1 MVNAGHLPNTLV
13 VRTGTTTAGNIASL
27 YVTDTD
33 YVNITEAAVANGML
47 ILINYTE
54 ISTDN
59 KILYLQAQYDGN
71 PSHDVWIQIYNY
83 TKANYDDIQLIPT
96 GDVLVDYNQSI
107 DTNQISGGVIQ
118 LKINHTSNGIATDY
132 LTLNTAIL
140 LDVTTVSANQYVWV
154 DGLGDGYY
162 SMELCN
168 HLDGC
173 STHNISN
180 STGLVELPLN
190 NTKDYIIK
198 IIPVDKNYLSLD
210 FVAYFANNTMTKII
224 LIFFMLVM
232 AWFFVRVTLN
242 LRGGI

>member
-1 MVNAGHLPNTLV
+1 MPDTLTV
-13 VRTGTTTAGNIASL
+13 QTGTTTAGNIASL
-27 YVTDTD
+27 YATDTD
-33 YVNITEAAVANGML
+33 YLNITEVIGVPGYL

-54 ISTDN
+54 VSTVN
-59 KILYLQAQYDGN
+59 HILYLQGEYSGN
-71 PSHDVWIQIYNY
+71 PAHNVWIQIYNY
-83 TKANYDDIQLIPT
+83 TKNDYDNIELMPSAAGFI
-96 GDVLVDYNQSI
+96 DYNQSI
-107 DTNQISGGVIQ
+107 DVNQINNGVVQ
-118 LKINHTSNGIATDY
+118 LKINHTSTGTGTHY
-132 LTLNTAIL
+132 QVLNTAIL
-140 LDVTTVSANQYVWV
+140 IPETTTSANQYVWV